1 MKDEQRFCES
11 KRSREKPFKLSNDN
25 KWLTVKVTNIEEG
38 WKLDKTNPEQIYH
51 CNKPYGRGFRAV
63 DAIDIIAKPKKGRE
77 VNGFSCKIMFQQD
90 GDEEV
95 HEIYVNPGFPP
106 LKKLEALNSLRQN
119 SKESNVPTVTAGSS
133 TSSIL
138 KEVGRDNFGKESKQ
152 DSKLLSNLQYS
163 GSFQERVCNRLDR
176 RKKSGASGFHKVCS
190 HYDIDEDKV
199 AAVFEKYPAG
209 PSRALLEYLAASHP
223 ELTAAEFA
231 SVLRKIAKRSDVA
244 ELLEEYD
251 NQ

>member
-1 MKDEQRFCES
+1 MVKPDSIHIKTMNFSLWSIFAYGGPKKKRATVFSSKPDCASDLIYLRFYVYNDNDDSRRQVEMKDEQRFCES

-51 CNKPYGRGFRAV
+51 CNKPYGRKKRAV

-106 LKKLEALNSLRQN
+106 LKLSHATIEKFCQDEKS
-119 SKESNVPTVTAGSS
+119 ES
-133 TSSIL
+133 
-138 KEVGRDNFGKESKQ
+138 
-152 DSKLLSNLQYS
+152 
-163 GSFQERVCNRLDR
+163 
-176 RKKSGASGFHKVCS
+176 
-190 HYDIDEDKV
+190 
-199 AAVFEKYPAG
+199 
-209 PSRALLEYLAASHP
+209 
-223 ELTAAEFA
+223 
-231 SVLRKIAKRSDVA
+231 
-244 ELLEEYD
+244 
-251 NQ
+251 